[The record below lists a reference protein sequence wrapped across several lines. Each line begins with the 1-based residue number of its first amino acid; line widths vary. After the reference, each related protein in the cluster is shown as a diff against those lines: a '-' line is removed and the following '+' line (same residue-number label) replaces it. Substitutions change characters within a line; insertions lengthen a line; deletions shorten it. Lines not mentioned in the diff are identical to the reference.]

1 MIRFVL
7 APILH
12 VVGVVLTAVILSVLM
27 ACLLIEVT
35 LIKIY
40 IDICIRIKNGRSK
53 KVKEEAAP
61 E

>member
-35 LIKIY
+35 LIRIY

-53 KVKEEAAP
+53 KIKEKATTE
-61 E
+61 